1 MTTPTTTTD
10 QAKTTSVDSEW
21 GLMVAVLLMVI
32 LGTLAVVVT
41 LG

>member
-10 QAKTTSVDSEW
+10 QAQPTSVDSEW
-21 GLMVAVLLMVI
+21 GMLVAVLLMVV
-32 LGTLAVVVT
+32 LGTLAVVVM